1 MQVKNHTLTMHREM
15 PRSVGLRVG
24 VGVWYT
30 AGMARVNVKEK
41 WRGTPHS
48 PGVYLMKGEGG
59 RVIYVGKAKDLHRR
73 LANYFSPSRATLEN
87 SKTRALIAAI
97 EDFDYYEVRNEQES
111 LLLEQKLIKE
121 YRPHYNVQLRDDKR
135 YLLLRAS
142 RQEALPRFSLVRLR
156 KEDGARYIGPFVHSG
171 ALKDTVEW
179 LNHRF
184 RLRSCTARC
193 PGEEEYRHC
202 HDDIIRHCSAPC
214 IGRISAE
221 AYREQF
227 DTALGLLE
235 GRGVREHL
243 DELTNEMNEAAEALE
258 FEQAARLRDV
268 RENILKTLEPARR
281 FTRRAPD
288 LPGTVNPEADLQELA
303 EALHM
308 PPPEVMECFDI
319 SNLSSNHIVASM
331 VRFTHGRPDNRAYR
345 RYRIKSVEEQNDF
358 ASMLEVVRRRYSRI
372 VGESSALYTKP
383 EGVSTYAWLKQLSAE
398 GKAPITVP
406 DLVVVDGG
414 KGQLSTAMRVLR
426 EIGMGDMPVVGLAK
440 RDEEIYFPEQA
451 EPLVLSRESGALRLL
466 QRLRDEAHRFA
477 HNYNELLVRKRVRES
492 KLDAYPGMSPKRK
505 ELLLARYHTIAR
517 IRAAGAE
524 ELATLPGISRVWAQR
539 FSAWLA
545 QQG

>member
-1 MQVKNHTLTMHREM
+1 M
-15 PRSVGLRVG
+15 G
-24 VGVWYT
+24 VVWYT
-30 AGMARVNVKEK
+30 MSMTRVNVKEK
-41 WRGTPHS
+41 WRSTPHT

-87 SKTRALIAAI
+87 SKTRALISAI

-135 YLLLRAS
+135 YLLLRAT
-142 RQEALPRFSLVRLR
+142 RQEPLPRLSLVRLR
-156 KEDGARYIGPFVHSG
+156 KDDGARYIGPFVHSG
-171 ALKDTVEW
+171 ALKETVEW

-184 RLRSCTARC
+184 RLRSCTTRC

-202 HDDIIRHCSAPC
+202 HDDVIRHCSAPC
-214 IGRISAE
+214 IGRISQEEYRAQFE
-221 AYREQF
+221 A
-227 DTALGLLE
+227 ALGLLE
-235 GRGVREHL
+235 GRGLREHL
-243 DELTNEMNEAAEALE
+243 DDLTNEMNEAAEALE

-288 LPGTVNPEADLQELA
+288 LPGTVNPEADLEELA
-303 EALHM
+303 RALGM
-308 PPPEVMECFDI
+308 EPPQVMECFDI

-331 VRFTHGRPDNRAYR
+331 VRFTNGRPDNRAYR
-345 RYRIKSVEEQNDF
+345 RYRIKSVDMQNDF

-372 VGESSALYTKP
+372 LGESSALYDRP
-383 EGVSTYAWLKQLSAE
+383 EGVSAYAWLKQLSAE

-414 KGQLSTAMRVLR
+414 KGQLSTAVSVLE
-426 EIGMGDMPVVGLAK
+426 EIGLGDMPVVGLAK
-440 RDEEIYFPEQA
+440 RDEEIYFPNRA
-451 EPLVLSRESGALRLL
+451 EPLVLSRDSGALRLL

-492 KLDAYPGMSPKRK
+492 RLDAYPGMTPKRK
-505 ELLLARYHTIAR
+505 ELLLARFHTIPNL
-517 IRAAGAE
+517 RAAAPAD
-524 ELATLPGISRVWAQR
+524 LAALPGISRAWAER
-539 FSAWLA
+539 FCAWLA
-545 QQG
+545 KQS